1 MKELQA
7 KDHPKCKQPTQK
19 LEEEVKFALRQ
30 WPPTILAPG
39 TCVME
44 NNFSMD
50 QDAEDGLGRIQVHFI
65 YCALYFCYH
74 YISSTSDHQAL
85 GSRGWGPL
93 P

>member
-1 MKELQA
+1 MK
-7 KDHPKCKQPTQK
+7 
-19 LEEEVKFALRQ
+19 VALRQ

-44 NNFSMD
+44 NNFYMD
-50 QDAEDGLGRIQVHFI
+50 QDAEDGFGRIQVHFI
-65 YCALYFCYH
+65 YYALYFYDH

-93 P
+93 PKDF